1 MFRMIVYAEGRGC
14 HKRAMKKP
22 SLRSCRWHDDLMSS
36 LIVTAQHGQRQWN
49 RVGGFPRRAPEIPPH
64 LQVWC
69 WNKYVRHKVG
79 DARSALFFPL
89 TRKVLSSH
97 GAGGACESLFSWFL
111 TGDFFSLCLSLPVP
125 YPVRRSVSQLGQTGS
140 CGALEPQHLPTQ
152 PWAQGSVAPFQ
163 GWPAGPKWRSTTTE
177 VTWNTPS
184 VTTNQSPPSSPCRW
198 DTSASTVKM
207 TVYSI

>member
-1 MFRMIVYAEGRGC
+1 
-14 HKRAMKKP
+14 MKKH
-22 SLRSCRWHDDLMSS
+22 SIRSCQWPDDLMPS
-36 LIVTAQHGQRQWN
+36 LVVTAQHGQRQWD

-89 TRKVLSSH
+89 TRKVLSSR
-97 GAGGACESLFSWFL
+97 GAGGRHVGSFSFL
-111 TGDFFSLCLSLPVP
+111 LILIKSFVFFSLCLSLPVP
-125 YPVRRSVSQLGQTGS
+125 RPVRRSVSQLGPTGS
-140 CGALEPQHLPTQ
+140 CGASEPQHLPMQ

-163 GWPAGPKWRSTTTE
+163 GWPAGPKWHSTTTE

-184 VTTNQSPPSSPCRW
+184 VTTNRSPPSSPCRW
-198 DTSASTVKM
+198 DTTGSTVKKS
-207 TVYSI
+207 VYSIQTKLLFK